1 MGDNWVAVALPER
14 RKLSAGVIEKFN
26 TLNVAAVPEAYRP
39 VLDIL
44 QTYFSVRDAQPLDEM
59 TVDQRHR
66 VIEAVLHR
74 IQDER
79 EGLERRQIAGTESI
93 ATNAFL
99 LNRLYY
105 LKEVVAALLGPGV
118 TPEEVDGMIT
128 RGEPIVCRS
137 MAALEIRRPTGILP
151 VFSALQYILTGPS
164 GEADWTRLTD
174 VSNAPLSTITT
185 LIRTPLTPPALN
197 TLLNLYWALVLRGDI
212 RKPSDM
218 RKIPTIQAL
227 FAPILEEIRSIMAS
241 PNPNASAVYALVTD
255 GRRGKRNVY
264 TLDNAIRL
272 YTLNPTNLSALL
284 QYLRATT
291 QAEADAAAGTRMG
304 SLDICHICGSG
315 AGATPTITPP
325 FRRLAAAYIVALE
338 LQKMLAT

>member
-1 MGDNWVAVALPER
+1 MGDRLVAIALPER
-14 RKLSAGVIEKFN
+14 RSKSAGVIEQFN
-26 TLNVAAVPEAYRP
+26 THNIKTVPEPYQRI
-39 VLDIL
+39 VDIL
-44 QTYFSVRDAQPLDEM
+44 QTYFSVRDARPLDEM

-66 VIEAVLHR
+66 VIEAVLRR

-79 EGLERRQIAGTESI
+79 EGLERRQIAGTESL

-164 GEADWTRLTD
+164 GEANWTRLTD

-185 LIRTPLTPPALN
+185 LIRTPLKPPALN
-197 TLLNLYWALVLRGDI
+197 TLLNLYWAFVLRGDI
-212 RKPSDM
+212 RKPSDL
-218 RKIPTIQAL
+218 RKIPDIQVR
-227 FAPILEEIRSIMAS
+227 FAPILNTAKNIITSTTAIQRVNE
-241 PNPNASAVYALVTD
+241 LVTN
-255 GRRGKRNVY
+255 GIRGKRNVY
-264 TLDNAIRL
+264 TLDNALRL
-272 YTLNPTNLSALL
+272 YTQNPTNLSALL

-291 QAEADAAAGTRMG
+291 QAEADAAAATRMG
-304 SLDICHICGSG
+304 SLDICHICGSTSG
-315 AGATPTITPP
+315 SAPTLSPP
-325 FRRLAAAYIVALE
+325 LRRLAAAYMVVLQLE
-338 LQKMLAT
+338 KMLAT